1 MKVIKRSSASWQVL
15 TLVDFSIS
23 ISCRK
28 PPQKL
33 LKFLL
38 RSRVLEL
45 KCVASKYRSGI
56 HGKTMKTTSIKLTV
70 AVFSILLLAL
80 GTPLAYA
87 VPNPKP
93 INPFPSPLPAKGT
106 GYDTSFI
113 ITSVKTVGVKTVYG
127 VTGSG
132 IVDGD
137 FTGTYT
143 FDGTITID
151 PSGKAT
157 YRVIDVCQCTFVG
170 KSGTVTV
177 QESGGGVPGGQFTA
191 GLIIIDAS
199 NDLFGLSGK
208 GKLQGTQDP
217 VTLLTSWSY
226 SMSVTLGS

>member
-1 MKVIKRSSASWQVL
+1 
-15 TLVDFSIS
+15 
-23 ISCRK
+23 
-28 PPQKL
+28 
-33 LKFLL
+33 
-38 RSRVLEL
+38 
-45 KCVASKYRSGI
+45 
-56 HGKTMKTTSIKLTV
+56 MKTICIKLIA
-70 AVFSILLLAL
+70 AVVSIMLLAV

-87 VPNPKP
+87 ATKP
-93 INPFPSPLPAKGT
+93 ITATGT
-106 GYDTSFI
+106 GQDTSFI
-113 ITSVKTVGVKTVYG
+113 ITSVTTIGGKTVYG
-127 VTGSG
+127 VTGAG
-132 IVDGD
+132 IVNGD